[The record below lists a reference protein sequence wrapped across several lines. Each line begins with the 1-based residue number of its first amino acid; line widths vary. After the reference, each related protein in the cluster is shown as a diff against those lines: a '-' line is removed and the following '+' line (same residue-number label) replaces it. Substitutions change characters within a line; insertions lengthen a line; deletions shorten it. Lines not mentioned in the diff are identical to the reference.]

1 MSKPTLYTDKRSPVV
16 RSVLFL
22 IEELQLDF
30 NYIEIDLFNGE
41 QMTADFLEVNFS
53 DNLIS

>member
-41 QMTADFLEVNFS
+41 QMTVDFLEVNFS